1 MVARGTVA
9 GVSIAADAGTR
20 IATSDAVVLGVLM
33 IVSGGLLVG
42 VGWAA
47 ATGRLRRNWFAG
59 IRTTASMSS
68 DEAWDAC
75 HRAGGRLM
83 AAGGVAS
90 VVCGLPLLL
99 RPSNGVGLAFV
110 IVGLVAVLVMT
121 IWSGLVGNRAAKA
134 VMSAEREGGTAG

>member
-1 MVARGTVA
+1 M
-9 GVSIAADAGTR
+9 SIAADAGTQMP
-20 IATSDAVVLGVLM
+20 AGTALGLGALM

-99 RPSNGVGLAFV
+99 RPSNGVGLTFV
-110 IVGLVAVLVMT
+110 VVGLVAVLVMT

-134 VMSAEREGGTAG
+134 VISAERDGGTAG

>member
-20 IATSDAVVLGVLM
+20 MATSDAVVLGVLM

-90 VVCGLPLLL
+90 AVCGLPLLL
-99 RPSNGVGLAFV
+99 RPSNAVGLAFV

-121 IWSGLVGNRAAKA
+121 IWAGVVGNRAAKA
-134 VMSAEREGGTAG
+134 VMSAERDGGTAG